1 VSRVTSP
8 GWGASIPER
17 IKYLVWVLTE
27 HPEQLEAFL
36 SLAGVWHGRNPTR
49 RFGAVMILSVMR
61 WESGTG
67 PHALDDAFR
76 VNNNAAAHFA
86 RVFLKENPSAKAVFS
101 TRKSWLDSLG
111 ASEQGQLDDALEQGR
126 KRLEARTPQN

>member
-8 GWGASIPER
+8 GRGSTIPER
-17 IKYLVWVLTE
+17 IEYLTRVMVE

-36 SLAGVWHGRNPTR
+36 SLASVWHGRNPSR

-67 PHALDDAFR
+67 PHALDDQYA
-76 VNNNAAAHFA
+76 VNNNVGAHFA
-86 RVFLKENPSAKAVFS
+86 RVFLRENPSAKAVFA
-101 TRKSWLDSLG
+101 TRKSWLDSLNT
-111 ASEQGQLDDALEQGR
+111 AEQKTLDDALEQGR
-126 KRLEARTPQN
+126 AKLEEREPQN

>member
-1 VSRVTSP
+1 MSRVTSP

-17 IKYLVWVLTE
+17 IKYLAWVMVE

-36 SLAGVWHGRNPTR
+36 SLSSVWHGRNPSR

-67 PHALDDAFR
+67 PHALDDEFR

-86 RVFLKENPSAKAVFS
+86 RVFLRENPSAKAVFS
-101 TRKSWLDSLG
+101 TRKSWLDSLN
-111 ASEQGQLDDALEQGR
+111 AAEQKTLDDALALGR
-126 KRLEARTPQN
+126 QRLEERDP

>member
-8 GWGASIPER
+8 GWGNSILER
-17 IKYLVWVLTE
+17 IKYLVWVMTE

-61 WESGTG
+61 WQSGTG
-67 PHALDDAFR
+67 PHALDDEFR
-76 VNNNAAAHFA
+76 VNNNATAHFA
-86 RVFLKENPSAKAVFS
+86 RVFLREHPSAKAVFS
-101 TRKSWLDSLG
+101 TRNSWLDSLN
-111 ASEQGQLDDALEQGR
+111 AAEQKTLDDVLEQGR
-126 KRLEARTPQN
+126 RRLDERDA